1 MPIGDVPI
9 IEIVIRQLRHFGFK
23 RITLAVGHLGE
34 LINAYLKGRQER
46 FEGVEIDFAY
56 ESQPTGTAGALAQIA
71 GLDKT
76 FLAMNGDILTDLDY
90 GKLVSHH
97 RDTGAILTVA
107 VARRRVKVDF
117 GVVETDREGWIRAYV
132 EKPELSYC
140 VSMGAYVYEPS
151 ALERGPR
158 SAYLDFPELVQSL
171 LARGERV
178 ATYEWEGFWLDIGR
192 PEDLQTA
199 NQKLASMSLEL
210 HID

>member
-1 MPIGDVPI
+1 MPIGGVPI

-107 VARRRVKVDF
+107 VARR
-117 GVVETDREGWIRAYV
+117 
-132 EKPELSYC
+132 
-140 VSMGAYVYEPS
+140 
-151 ALERGPR
+151 
-158 SAYLDFPELVQSL
+158 
-171 LARGERV
+171 
-178 ATYEWEGFWLDIGR
+178 
-192 PEDLQTA
+192 
-199 NQKLASMSLEL
+199 
-210 HID
+210 